1 MKCEEATQQFLA
13 SLSGEID
20 GEARES
26 LRRHLESCTAC
37 QATTAGFAETWAD
50 LGRIP
55 TEQPSPLSRARF
67 DAMLAAYRQGA
78 VEARRAPTFGERFA
92 AWTSGWTAAWG
103 AWRPAPALAAA
114 VVLLVLGIGL
124 GARWDA
130 ITGRGAE
137 IHMLRQEVQS
147 TRALVALSLLR
158 QPSPADR
165 LQGVTWGA
173 RAGQLDPEVLMALL
187 ATLDDDP
194 SVNVRLAVV
203 DALASSVTLPHVHAR
218 LLASL
223 PRQTSPLVQIAL
235 IDALAP
241 VRDGATTDLFR
252 QMADN
257 DKLDA
262 AVRERARWAL
272 QQLTS

>member
-13 SLSGEID
+13 SLAGELD
-20 GEARES
+20 AAAGEAMH
-26 LRRHLESCTAC
+26 RHLASCAAC
-37 QATTAGFAETWAD
+37 QAATAGLAETWAD
-50 LGRIP
+50 LGHFP
-55 TEQPSPLSRARF
+55 AAEPSPLSRARF

-78 VEARRAPTFGERFA
+78 VVARRAPALGERIS
-92 AWTSGWTAAWG
+92 AWTASWTAGWG
-103 AWRPAPALAAA
+103 AWRPVPALAAA
-114 VVLLVLGIGL
+114 AVLLVVGIGV
-124 GARWDA
+124 GSRWDA

-158 QPSPADR
+158 QPSAADR

-173 RAGQLDPEVLMALL
+173 SAGHPDAEVLMALL

-203 DALASSVTLPHVHAR
+203 DALSSSVNLPDVHAR
-218 LLASL
+218 LLTSL
-223 PRQTSPLVQIAL
+223 PRQSSPLVQIAL
-235 IDALAP
+235 IDALTP
-241 VRDGATTDLFR
+241 VRDEATTELFR
-252 QMADN
+252 HLAGEN
-257 DKLDA
+257 TLDA

-272 QQLTS
+272 KQLTS